1 MGRTALALLVGA
13 ALLTP
18 VAVQA
23 QDSRWERQ
31 VSDQLH
37 RYGDALSDRGFE
49 LTHEMKTGSLGDD
62 ENEYFTLELDAGSS
76 YALLGVC
83 DEDCTD
89 VDLRLFDADGNEVDS
104 DLETDDYPVVEVTP
118 RRTARYRVKVIMA
131 SCSTS
136 PCFYGVGV
144 FGK

>member
-1 MGRTALALLVGA
+1 MGRMALAVLLGV
-13 ALLTP
+13 ALLAP
-18 VAVQA
+18 AAAQA

-31 VSDQLH
+31 VSDQLR
-37 RYGDALSDRGFE
+37 RYGNVLSDKGYQ
-49 LTHEMKTGSLGDD
+49 LSHEIKTGSLGDD
-62 ENEYFTLELDAGSS
+62 ENEYFSLELDGGTS

-104 DLETDDYPVVEVTP
+104 DVETDDYPVVEVRP
-118 RRTARYRVKVIMA
+118 GRSARYRVKVIMA
-131 SCSTS
+131 TCSTS